1 MVRLPIGTKVYYSS
15 WDKTGIPTA
24 LEKIITGYRERKNG
38 FVYQH
43 ADGGFSPGSI
53 GKNVF
58 LTSNEALANA
68 RDSTGEF
75 AITSL
80 DCKKKIK

>member
-15 WDKTGIPTA
+15 WDKTGVPIS
-24 LEKIITGYRERKNG
+24 LERIVTGYRERKNG

-43 ADGGFSPGSI
+43 ADGGFSPNSI

-58 LTSNEALANA
+58 LTSDEALDNA
-68 RDSTGEF
+68 RNSSGEF
-75 AITSL
+75 AMTSL
-80 DCKKKIK
+80 DCKKK